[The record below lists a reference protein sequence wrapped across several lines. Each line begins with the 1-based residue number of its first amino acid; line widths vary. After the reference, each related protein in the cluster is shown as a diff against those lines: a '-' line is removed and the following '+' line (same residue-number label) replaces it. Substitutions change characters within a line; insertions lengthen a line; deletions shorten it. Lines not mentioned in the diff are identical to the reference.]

1 MRIINHIKIR
11 NMENQIL
18 NLVNVPLDVMA
29 NTLREIVASELQK
42 VKEIIVPTPKDDSDK
57 ILTREE
63 VCKLLKVSNTT
74 LFNWNNDK
82 TLVNF
87 KIGRR
92 VYYMQSDV
100 LAINNPL
107 KAVS

>member
-1 MRIINHIKIR
+1 MLTQNI
-11 NMENQIL
+11 
-18 NLVNVPLDVMA
+18 NLVHVTLEDMA

-42 VKEIIVPTPKDDSDK
+42 IKNLIPETPKDETDK
-57 ILTREE
+57 VLTREE
-63 VCKLLKVSNTT
+63 VCKLLGVSLTT

-82 TLVNF
+82 TLVNY

-92 VYYMQSDV
+92 VYYKESDV
-100 LAINNPL
+100 KALLNPL

>member
-1 MRIINHIKIR
+1 MTQIQVFQLSIEDLSTMIR
-11 NMENQIL
+11 QS
-18 NLVNVPLDVMA
+18 
-29 NTLREIVASELQK
+29 VAKELQK
-42 VKEIIVPTPKDDSDK
+42 VSNFNSTTPKDDSDN
-57 ILTREE
+57 IMTRED

-82 TLVNF
+82 ILVNH

-92 VYYMQSDV
+92 VYYMRADV
-100 LAINNPL
+100 LALINPH

>member
-1 MRIINHIKIR
+1 MIR
-11 NMENQIL
+11 ES
-18 NLVNVPLDVMA
+18 
-29 NTLREIVASELQK
+29 VATELQK
-42 VKEIIVPTPKDDSDK
+42 VSNLITKKPKDDSDK

-63 VCKLLKVSNTT
+63 VCKLLKVSTTT

-82 TLVNF
+82 ILVNF

-92 VYYMQSDV
+92 VYYMESDV
-100 LAINNPL
+100 LAIHNPL

>member
-1 MRIINHIKIR
+1 MTHIQVYQLSLEDLSTMIR
-11 NMENQIL
+11 QS
-18 NLVNVPLDVMA
+18 
-29 NTLREIVASELQK
+29 VATELQK
-42 VKEIIVPTPKDDSDK
+42 VSNIISTTPKDDSDK

-107 KAVS
+107 KGVS

>member
-1 MRIINHIKIR
+1 MS
-11 NMENQIL
+11 NQIL
-18 NLVNVPLDVMA
+18 NFVNISLEDM
-29 NTLREIVASELQK
+29 TSIMREIVASELQK
-42 VKEIIVPTPKDDSDK
+42 VSNFISTTPKDDLDK

-74 LFNWNNDK
+74 LFHWHNDK
-82 TLVNF
+82 VLVNH

-92 VYYMQSDV
+92 VYYMKADV
-100 LAINNPL
+100 MAKLNPL

>member
-1 MRIINHIKIR
+1 MTQIQVFQLSVEDLSTMIR
-11 NMENQIL
+11 QS
-18 NLVNVPLDVMA
+18 
-29 NTLREIVASELQK
+29 VASELQK
-42 VKEIIVPTPKDDSDK
+42 VSNFISQTPKDESDK

-63 VCKLLKVSNTT
+63 VCKLLKVSTTT

-82 TLVNF
+82 ILVNF

-100 LAINNPL
+100 LALQSPL

>member
-1 MRIINHIKIR
+1 MI
-11 NMENQIL
+11 ENKL
-18 NLVNVPLDVMA
+18 KLVHVSLEDMS
-29 NTLREIVASELQK
+29 TIMREIVASELQK
-42 VKEIIVPTPKDDSDK
+42 AKELISTTPKGESDK

-63 VCKLLKVSNTT
+63 VCKLLKVSLTT

-82 TLVNF
+82 TLVNH

-92 VYYMQSDV
+92 VYYMKADV
-100 LAINNPL
+100 LALLNPI